1 MRWPRAVMGGLLA
14 LTIASTSACQLLGIG
29 SEDTGDIVIGADLEL
44 SGPLAAVGTAYRRAL
59 DLKRDQINRSG
70 VLGARKLRIE
80 VTDNSS
86 DPSLSQTNIA
96 KFVDRSDVAAIITG
110 ACSEC
115 VAASSKLLNE
125 RHMPTVALAPA
136 NDVVNPVAEQPYI
149 FKLGPNAK
157 DSAAALARELQ
168 RSRAETAALVV
179 TDDAYGREGRSA
191 LEGELRKLN
200 VEMTVSTVRLA
211 DTDLTQ
217 AVQKALDDKPDAI
230 ILWLFPHQATA
241 AAASARNAGFK
252 GQLYLDMA
260 AAGDLFL
267 GEPAAKAVDKAI
279 MISTHTMAI
288 DDVIATT
295 PAKAARKQWFRD
307 YTSAYGSFNAYS
319 SFAADA
325 LQMLVNAITTTGNLD
340 KAQIRD
346 QLESTQMDGLSGLI
360 RLTPDNHSG
369 LMPQALTALVAR
381 NGRWRIVS

>member
-1 MRWPRAVMGGLLA
+1 MGGLLA
-14 LTIASTSACQLLGIG
+14 LTIASTSACQSLGIG

-80 VTDNSS
+80 VTDNGS

-96 KFVDRSDVAAIITG
+96 KFLDRSDVAAIITG

-115 VAASSKLLNE
+115 LAASSKLLNE

-136 NDVVNPVAEQPYI
+136 SDVVNPVEQPYI

-179 TDDAYGREGRSA
+179 ADDAYGREGRSA
-191 LEGELRKLN
+191 LEGELRKLD

-217 AVQKALDDKPDAI
+217 AVQKALDDKPDVI
-230 ILWLFPHQATA
+230 ILWLFPDQAAA
-241 AAASARNAGFK
+241 AAASARHAGFK

-267 GEPAAKAVDKAI
+267 GEPAAKAIDNAI

-307 YTSAYGSFNAYS
+307 YTSRYGGYNAYAS
-319 SFAADA
+319 YAADA
-325 LQMLVNAITTTGNLD
+325 LQLIVNAIQTIGEID
-340 KAQIRD
+340 RARIRD
-346 QLESTQMDGLSGLI
+346 ILETTQIDGLSGPL
-360 RLTPDNHSG
+360 RMTPDNHSG

-381 NGRWRIVS
+381 GGRWRVSG